1 MKTSINSTDWLN
13 RWREPS
19 AEDRPL
25 QIIHNIA
32 LQGIKSDGASEVA
45 SPPEIQRAAFAAM
58 QIYRDLG
65 LGGVVC
71 NVDFKDYMRSE
82 THFQTLIAG
91 VEACAQLGLVVWL
104 YDEDGYPSGAAGGLV
119 LVENPAFEATELA
132 FDEGRDDPFII
143 RPAYE
148 HTHASNNYYAAR
160 RYINLLDD
168 KAVGSFI
175 SHTHEVY
182 WQHLKRHFGC
192 TIQAVFT
199 DEPSLMAINLGQ
211 LREDFRRRV
220 RIVNPIDLDARALPA
235 VPWSQDLAERYRQ
248 RYGEDMATCRRSLFD
263 GDAPKDR
270 QVRGRFW
277 ALVADLVAER
287 YFGAIQDWCGRHHIA
302 SSGHILCEEAPMC
315 HPALY
320 GNPLKCLS
328 KMDIPGLDM
337 LSSDPESVVQEGWL
351 TAALPGSAAL
361 LTGRRRVMT
370 EVSDFNQKL
379 ADLGPVSL
387 NEMKATAAWQAA
399 WGVTDFTLY
408 YGILDRPNNE
418 YRAYCDYVGRLTA
431 ILKPA
436 IPAPDVLLYYPVY
449 DLWAE
454 YKPAG
459 EPLRLESQSS
469 RAQQIVRSFLKLG
482 RVMQRIQ
489 LPFTLIDHEFLA
501 AATPTS
507 HGTLEVGNGRFSTLI
522 LPAGVV
528 LPPAEASSVEAFR
541 AGGGRVL
548 TDEEDAVSSQLERTL
563 IEAVQPSYCLYPP
576 DQHIA
581 LGKFV
586 RDDRVIL
593 LVANVGRNAYTG
605 CLSVDDTGI
614 WHLLDPESGAI
625 DKAACNG
632 KRCIHLSLA
641 ARQAI
646 LLVNNR

>member
-1 MKTSINSTDWLN
+1 MKTSINSTDWFD

-58 QIYRDLG
+58 QTYRDLG

-82 THFQTLIAG
+82 NHFQTLIAG

-104 YDEDGYPSGAAGGLV
+104 YDEEGYPSGSAGGLV
-119 LVENPAFEATELA
+119 LAENPAFEATEMV
-132 FDEGRDDPFII
+132 FDEGRDDPFTI

-175 SHTHEVY
+175 SHTHDVY
-182 WQHLKRHFGC
+182 WQRLKKHFGC

-199 DEPSLMAINLGQ
+199 DEPSLMAVNLGQ

-220 RIVNPIDLDARALPA
+220 RVVDPIDPDARVLPA

-263 GDAPKDR
+263 GETPKDR
-270 QVRGRFW
+270 QVRSQFW

-287 YFGAIQDWCGRHHIA
+287 YFGAIQNWCRRHHVA
-302 SSGHILCEEAPMC
+302 FSGHLLREEEPMC

-328 KMDIPGLDM
+328 EMDIPGLDM
-337 LSSDPESVVQEGWL
+337 LSSDPESVIHEGWL
-351 TAALPGSAAL
+351 TAALPASAAL
-361 LTGRRRVMT
+361 LIGRRRVMT
-370 EVSDFNQKL
+370 EVSDFDQKM
-379 ADLGPVSL
+379 ADKGPASL
-387 NEMKATAAWQAA
+387 DEMKATAAWQAA

-408 YGILDRPNNE
+408 YGISDRLNDE
-418 YRAYCDYVGRLTA
+418 YREYCDYVGRLNA

-454 YKPAG
+454 YKPVG

-482 RVMQRIQ
+482 RVMQSIQ

-507 HGTLEVGNGRFSTLI
+507 YGTLEVGNGQFSTLV

-528 LPPAEASSVEAFR
+528 LPPAAAHSVEAFR

-548 TDEEDAVSSQLERTL
+548 VHEEDAASSQLERTL
-563 IEAVQPSYCLYPP
+563 IEAIWPSYRLCPAN
-576 DQHIA
+576 QHIA

-593 LVANVGRNAYTG
+593 LVVNVGRNAYAG
-605 CLSVDDTGI
+605 CLTVGETGI
-614 WHLLDPESGAI
+614 WNLLDLESGVIQKVVRDKMGCI
-625 DKAACNG
+625 D
-632 KRCIHLSLA
+632 LSLA

-646 LLVNNR
+646 LLVKNL